1 MAVIKSKKARKYS
14 IKAFIL
20 LFFIKF
26 LIADPNPAQ
35 GEIDNGQITK
45 ATRAIKNIEIIKL
58 PSLGKNPEAA
68 MLDIVH
74 ALGFTI
80 WNKAASWNFNGLE
93 SSSLILLKD
102 PIIL

>member
-35 GEIDNGQITK
+35 GDG
-45 ATRAIKNIEIIKL
+45 
-58 PSLGKNPEAA
+58 
-68 MLDIVH
+68 
-74 ALGFTI
+74 
-80 WNKAASWNFNGLE
+80 
-93 SSSLILLKD
+93 
-102 PIIL
+102 